1 MSAGEGTELMRIRVE
16 GSLVSFKW
24 LKEQDMLQEGA
35 TPRCVKPGEVF
46 PDFTETA
53 TAEKNE
59 PHFSEDG
66 VFTHELRY
74 YLPGHYCVDGER
86 DMDDWEEEYQ
96 GGEQAGYLKVVVC
109 EEKGEDVGVCKHE
122 EGNCYPRL
130 ALKVF
135 IQ

>member
-1 MSAGEGTELMRIRVE
+1 MSAGEGTELRIRVE

-53 TAEKNE
+53 TSEENE

-86 DMDDWEEEYQ
+86 DVEYEGEEYQ
-96 GGEQAGYLKVVVC
+96 GGEEQAVYLKVVVC
-109 EEKGEDVGVCKHE
+109 EEKGEHVGVCDHE
-122 EGNCYPRL
+122 EQNCYPR
-130 ALKVF
+130 
-135 IQ
+135 

>member
-1 MSAGEGTELMRIRVE
+1 MSAGEGTELRIRVE
-16 GSLVSFKW
+16 GSLVSFHW

-53 TAEKNE
+53 TSEENE

-86 DMDDWEEEYQ
+86 DTDYGEEDYQGEEEYE
-96 GGEQAGYLKVVVC
+96 GEEQVVYLKVVVC
-109 EEKGEDVGVCKHE
+109 EEKGEDVEVCEHE
-122 EGNCYPRL
+122 EQNCYPR
-130 ALKVF
+130 
-135 IQ
+135 